1 MLTEKSVS
9 ESTKMKNTKNIGIY
23 LHNTANKKQIIQQ
36 IMTNNLLNKQVDL
49 SEQTGVLFSSI
60 TIDRMINDELR
71 HDQIL
76 VHTEEN
82 ESLQTMSSGQ
92 QKRALLA
99 YLIAQQPDYIVLD
112 DVYSNVDLA
121 TQQYITNTL
130 NKLSEK
136 TLLIQL
142 FFRKRDLLPCIDVV
156 CQLNAKNEIILVQAA
171 DEFRKLISPS
181 SEKQHEFKL
190 PAIYS
195 ENHNNLETLV
205 ELHSVSVK
213 YGNKQ
218 VLSDIN
224 WTIRKGEFWQLTG
237 PNGAGKSTLISMIT
251 GDNPKAYGQ
260 NMILFGR
267 RKGSGETIWDIKR
280 QIGYFTPIM
289 IQQFSRSESVE
300 NMIISGLND
309 SVGLYTVPSDLQKD
323 IAKSWLQMLGP
334 SFRNKN
340 FQQLSLGQQRMVMVA
355 RAMVK
360 HPPLL
365 ILDEPTIELDDEN
378 SRLFIDMVKA
388 IAAEKQMAIMYVS
401 HRAEEDLQP
410 DKVFEL
416 IKTENG
422 FTGKVRVP
430 EDI

>member
-1 MLTEKSVS
+1 MQSGYFLSLQSAQMETTPHIGLYLPNTSN
-9 ESTKMKNTKNIGIY
+9 KNLI
-23 LHNTANKKQIIQQ
+23 LKQIMQNGFLYEYI
-36 IMTNNLLNKQVDL
+36 DL
-49 SEQTGVLFSSI
+49 SELQGALYSSI

-112 DVYSNVDLA
+112 DVYSNVDVA

-130 NKLSEK
+130 SKLSEQV
-136 TLLIQL
+136 LLIQL

-156 CQLNAKNEIILVQAA
+156 CQLDEKNEIISVQAA
-171 DEFRKLISPS
+171 DEFRKLS
-181 SEKQHEFKL
+181 STSTEKPHEFKL
-190 PAIYS
+190 PTLYS
-195 ENHNNLETLV
+195 ENHNNLETLI

-213 YGNKQ
+213 YDDKQ

-267 RKGSGETIWDIKR
+267 KKGSGETIWDIKR
-280 QIGYFTPIM
+280 QIGYFTPTM
-289 IQQFSRSESVE
+289 IQQFTRAESVE

-309 SVGLYTVPSDLQKD
+309 SVGLYTVPTDIQKD
-323 IAKSWLQMLGP
+323 IAKNWLQMLGP

-388 IAAEKQMAIMYVS
+388 IATEKQMAIIYVS

-416 IKTENG
+416 VKAENG
-422 FTGKVRVP
+422 FSGKVR
-430 EDI
+430 